1 METSPWISLGQAS
14 RLLGVSP
21 STLRYWAD
29 RGIVHCYRTLG
40 GHRRF
45 THDEIRQVRDRIATG
60 LWPHALLPP
69 AEAVLSDT
77 RQALATRAIHTLTWY
92 QRFPEP
98 AQQEQRQLGR
108 QLLTLAVQFLAR
120 REGRDEVL
128 TQALAIAYRQGQLAA
143 QYGLS
148 AAEAVEAF
156 WFCCNAIEDVLVPM
170 TPDQAPLDAEHLRL
184 HRELTSFFQA
194 MMQAAMSGHE
204 GERASRMKA
213 LKTGEET

>member
-1 METSPWISLGQAS
+1 MDASQWVSLGQAS
-14 RLLGVSP
+14 RLLGVAP
-21 STLRYWAD
+21 STLRHWAD
-29 RGIVHCYRTLG
+29 RGLVRCFRTPG

-45 THDEIRQVRDRIATG
+45 TYEEIRGLRSRIAAG
-60 LWPHALLPP
+60 ASPQASLP
-69 AEAVLSDT
+69 ATEAVLNDT
-77 RQALATRAIHTLTWY
+77 RQALVARSIRSMAWC

-98 AQQEQRQLGR
+98 AQQEQRQHGR

-120 REGRDEVL
+120 REGQDEVL
-128 TQALAIAYRQGQLAA
+128 AQALAIAYRQGQLAA
-143 QYGLS
+143 RHGLS

-194 MMQAAMSGHE
+194 MMQAAMSGYE
-204 GERASRMKA
+204 DESRPR
-213 LKTGEET
+213 E